1 MICGSYGEAGEKGQ
15 SNTAPHDSWQPNST
29 GMAKAQSVW
38 KDASDSVLM
47 RIHGTSCF
55 LVCLRCLN
63 SLSPQRLFGSLAALH
78 PSAVLPNFEEFRIE
92 SLRGYGS

>member
-1 MICGSYGEAGEKGQ
+1 MICGSYGEAGKQGQ
-15 SNTAPHDSWQPNST
+15 SNSASHGSWQPNST

-55 LVCLRCLN
+55 CMP

-78 PSAVLPNFEEFRIE
+78 PSAVLLNVEEFGIE